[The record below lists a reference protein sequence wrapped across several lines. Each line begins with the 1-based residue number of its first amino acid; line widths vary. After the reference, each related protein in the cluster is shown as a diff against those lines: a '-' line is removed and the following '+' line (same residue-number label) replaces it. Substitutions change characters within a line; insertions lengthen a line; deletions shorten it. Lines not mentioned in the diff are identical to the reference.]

1 MAKSEASWAFVMAL
15 LRGSSSQ
22 FLSRH
27 GMESATLPNTE
38 VPAASPGG
46 TAPRRQLGGLLEH
59 RRSDLPSGK
68 YEPVACHG
76 MDSWRRFPDARRTRE
91 GCITVPAS
99 SSTQIAAWSSP
110 VSNIASISLVSWTT
124 QTSPPP
130 ISACTV
136 PLHKN
141 LFFISSVHRKISAA
155 ALSAHP
161 RARRLSRWQISS

>member
-1 MAKSEASWAFVMAL
+1 
-15 LRGSSSQ
+15 
-22 FLSRH
+22 
-27 GMESATLPNTE
+27 MESATLPNTE

-99 SSTQIAAWSSP
+99 SSRLRRGLRQCPISP
-110 VSNIASISLVSWTT
+110 QSLWFLGPPILPHRQFRLVRYLFINTCFLYHPYAKF
-124 QTSPPP
+124 PPP
-130 ISACTV
+130 PFPLTLALAASLAGRSAAS
-136 PLHKN
+136 
-141 LFFISSVHRKISAA
+141 SSVVSGPHRI
-155 ALSAHP
+155 LW
-161 RARRLSRWQISS
+161 RRKATGDSIRVYRSN

>member
-1 MAKSEASWAFVMAL
+1 MAAL
-15 LRGSSSQ
+15 SRRSSDEGGLYNGSS
-22 FLSRH
+22 LV
-27 GMESATLPNTE
+27 E
-38 VPAASPGG
+38 
-46 TAPRRQLGGLLEH
+46 
-59 RRSDLPSGK
+59 
-68 YEPVACHG
+68 
-76 MDSWRRFPDARRTRE
+76 
-91 GCITVPAS
+91 
-99 SSTQIAAWSSP
+99 QIAAWSSP

-124 QTSPPP
+124 QTSSPP